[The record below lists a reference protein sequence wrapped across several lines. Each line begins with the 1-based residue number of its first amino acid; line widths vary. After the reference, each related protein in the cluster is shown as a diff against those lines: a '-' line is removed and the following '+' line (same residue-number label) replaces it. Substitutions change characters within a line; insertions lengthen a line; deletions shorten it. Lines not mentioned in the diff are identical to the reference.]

1 MNDRRDLLKTTAVAA
16 TLIAFGSVP
25 KSFASGKAKYTN
37 VIFTKENPGR
47 WKDVEDIHVPQVT
60 ITGSKIVVITNH
72 PMSQAHYIV
81 RHTVVLADGTL
92 VGAKTFVPTDKP
104 ESSYELPKGYKG
116 KFFVTSFCNLHDFWL
131 AEAKA

>member
-16 TLIAFGSVP
+16 TLIAFGSTRRAT
-25 KSFASGKAKYTN
+25 ASGKDRYTN
-37 VIFTKENPGR
+37 VVFTKENPGR
-47 WKDVEDIHVPQVT
+47 WKGKENIHVPQVT
-60 ITGSKIVVITNH
+60 ITGSKIVVFTDH

-81 RHTVVLADGTL
+81 RHTVELADGTP
-92 VGAKTFVPTDKP
+92 VGARTFTPSDKP